1 MRLQGQKV
9 LVTGGSR
16 GIGRTIALAM
26 AREGAD
32 LIIAADVGTEVSS
45 AVREIEGLGRR
56 AMGHVLDITDSEQVN
71 RFAESVENQFGKI
84 NILVNNA
91 GVVGKRFFVF
101 QSDDA
106 VWRRTIEVNLFGTY
120 YCTKAFLPQIIEH
133 RKGRIINIASI
144 SGKQASPTNSAYA
157 ASKHAVIGL
166 TRTVAAE
173 LGLLGLTEITC
184 NAICPGVTDTDM
196 LSGPGMILD
205 ELARLLG
212 TTREKVAEERIKT
225 MNIQHRIME
234 PEEIAAMA
242 VFLASDDARGIT
254 GQAIN
259 VCGGSVFY

>member
-9 LVTGGSR
+9 LVTGGGR

-71 RFAESVENQFGKI
+71 RFAESVENQFGKV

-144 SGKQASPTNSAYA
+144 SGK
-157 ASKHAVIGL
+157 
-166 TRTVAAE
+166 
-173 LGLLGLTEITC
+173 
-184 NAICPGVTDTDM
+184 
-196 LSGPGMILD
+196 
-205 ELARLLG
+205 
-212 TTREKVAEERIKT
+212 
-225 MNIQHRIME
+225 
-234 PEEIAAMA
+234 
-242 VFLASDDARGIT
+242 
-254 GQAIN
+254 
-259 VCGGSVFY
+259 